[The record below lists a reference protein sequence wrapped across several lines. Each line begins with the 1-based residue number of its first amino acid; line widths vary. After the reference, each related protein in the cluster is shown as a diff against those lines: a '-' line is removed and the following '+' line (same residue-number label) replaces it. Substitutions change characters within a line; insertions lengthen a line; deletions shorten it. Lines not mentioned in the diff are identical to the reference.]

1 MLIPLGIAFWC
12 GEESAVPFILTIGA
26 AVAVSFLC
34 QRRGHVRTKAL
45 TIREGIAITGLGW
58 LLATGL
64 GMLPYVLGGYLGILD
79 GLFES
84 ISGFTGT
91 GATVIADLEVLPD
104 SILFWRSMTHW
115 LGGLGIVVIFIA
127 LLPEAGQ
134 STMSMYNAEVAGPTR
149 ERVLPRLHDMTNV
162 LFRMYSG
169 FTLIALVIFLLCGM
183 DFINAL
189 NHALSTISAGG
200 FSTFNASV
208 AHFDDSVV
216 EGWIT
221 FFMILA
227 GGNFGLYYQVYQK
240 GPGVLRRNTEFKAYL
255 LILGVVT
262 LLIMLNLAYAFG
274 GEWTTA
280 FRYASFQVASIATT
294 GFVSADYDT
303 WPAFSKLLLLFLM
316 ICGAVPVRR
325 RRASRYPASSSWSRP
340 CGLRPFKR
348 FIQHGAPRRNQ
359 RPLRRRRYSRPREP
373 VFLFVHGLYRIM
385 GAAAYVGR
393 REHFR
398 CRRHQRQHHGLHRP
412 GLWDYRRDVYVC
424 EFV

>member
-1 MLIPLGIAFWC
+1 
-12 GEESAVPFILTIGA
+12 
-26 AVAVSFLC
+26 
-34 QRRGHVRTKAL
+34 
-45 TIREGIAITGLGW
+45 
-58 LLATGL
+58 
-64 GMLPYVLGGYLGILD
+64 
-79 GLFES
+79 
-84 ISGFTGT
+84 
-91 GATVIADLEVLPD
+91 
-104 SILFWRSMTHW
+104 
-115 LGGLGIVVIFIA
+115 
-127 LLPEAGQ
+127 
-134 STMSMYNAEVAGPTR
+134 MSMYNAEVAGPTR

-208 AHFDDSVV
+208 AHFDDPVV

-303 WPAFSKLLLLFLM
+303 WPAFFPSCCCFSHDLRRLCRFDGGGPQGIPRRHL
-316 ICGAVPVRR
+316 GQGPVD
-325 RRASRYPASSSWSRP
+325 Y
-340 CGLRPFKR
+340 GLSKR
-348 FIQHGAPRRNQ
+348 FIPTWC
-359 RPLRRRRYSRPREP
+359 
-373 VFLFVHGLYRIM
+373 
-385 GAAAYVGR
+385 AA
-393 REHFR
+393 
-398 CRRHQRQHHGLHRP
+398 
-412 GLWDYRRDVYVC
+412 
-424 EFV
+424 

>member
-1 MLIPLGIAFWC
+1 
-12 GEESAVPFILTIGA
+12 
-26 AVAVSFLC
+26 
-34 QRRGHVRTKAL
+34 
-45 TIREGIAITGLGW
+45 
-58 LLATGL
+58 
-64 GMLPYVLGGYLGILD
+64 
-79 GLFES
+79 
-84 ISGFTGT
+84 
-91 GATVIADLEVLPD
+91 
-104 SILFWRSMTHW
+104 
-115 LGGLGIVVIFIA
+115 
-127 LLPEAGQ
+127 
-134 STMSMYNAEVAGPTR
+134 
-149 ERVLPRLHDMTNV
+149 
-162 LFRMYSG
+162 
-169 FTLIALVIFLLCGM
+169 M

-208 AHFDDSVV
+208 AHFDDPVV

-316 ICGAVPVRR
+316 ICGGCAGSTAAGLKVSRVVILVKALWITAFQKVHPNMVRR
-325 RRASRYPASSSWSRP
+325 VEIN
-340 CGLRPFKR
+340 G
-348 FIQHGAPRRNQ
+348 H
-359 RPLRRRRYSRPREP
+359 
-373 VFLFVHGLYRIM
+373 
-385 GAAAYVGR
+385 YVGDDTVVR
-393 REHFR
+393 VSQFFFLYMAFIVLWALLLTWDGVNIFDAVGISVSTMGCIGPAFGITGATCTYANLSDFAKSILCLSMLLGRLEILTLLVM
-398 CRRHQRQHHGLHRP
+398 CRRSFWKSKGM
-412 GLWDYRRDVYVC
+412 W
-424 EFV
+424 